1 MESIP
6 DDWKSFCPRNSLYMR
21 SRRNRWTTR
30 CTDSFEVSPRPL
42 LILQLELS
50 IYRYLHPPRS
60 YLEALRA
67 RLISAEQYSVS
78 GIFVPS
84 YRKNQRARN
93 VAPMCLFSIPSFSRP
108 AIKSCCWKYYLGES
122 PHPRYTGSL
131 QSVGRD
137 SPSFSDSHW
146 WISIIWQTSFE
157 TSSAVCWPTC
167 GGTGRSSFPPR
178 EYQKR
183 TRVSSAAIAYYCFI
197 NEFLLLF
204 AFVADIYSHGAATI

>member
-1 MESIP
+1 MTEKVSVREILFIC
-6 DDWKSFCPRNSLYMR
+6 DREEIVEPRDVR
-21 SRRNRWTTR
+21 I
-30 CTDSFEVSPRPL
+30 L
-42 LILQLELS
+42 LKYPPVPCLFSNQLELS
-50 IYRYLHPPRS
+50 IYRYLHPPRP

-93 VAPMCLFSIPSFSRP
+93 LAPMCLFSIPSFPRP

-146 WISIIWQTSFE
+146 WISII
-157 TSSAVCWPTC
+157 
-167 GGTGRSSFPPR
+167 
-178 EYQKR
+178 
-183 TRVSSAAIAYYCFI
+183 
-197 NEFLLLF
+197 
-204 AFVADIYSHGAATI
+204 